1 MSLAGKKIAIFL
13 EELFEDLEFWY
24 PYYRMQE
31 AGAEVIAVAPKIA
44 TYTGKHGL
52 PAKADQTIYEVKVTD
67 VDALIIPGGYSPD
80 YMRRTPEMV
89 TFVKDVH
96 QAGKVVAAICHGGW
110 MLASAGIIQGTRLT
124 SFFAIK
130 DDLVNAGADWIDQ
143 DVVSEKNIVTSRTPR
158 DLPVFCKAIIAALS

>member
-1 MSLAGKKIAIFL
+1 
-13 EELFEDLEFWY
+13 
-24 PYYRMQE
+24 
-31 AGAEVIAVAPKIA
+31 
-44 TYTGKHGL
+44 
-52 PAKADQTIYEVKVTD
+52 
-67 VDALIIPGGYSPD
+67 
-80 YMRRTPEMV
+80 
-89 TFVKDVH
+89 
-96 QAGKVVAAICHGGW
+96 